1 MMNFFLVLG
10 AGLLGVVGH
19 WVTRWSQ
26 GRTQST
32 FVEYLKFNVP
42 STLSSVF
49 SILASSTAIYATM
62 PVGVAGRDLLL
73 LLLGS
78 YSSGYMLDSKVNRD
92 KPLVQ
97 PQPTKTV
104 SEIKEIID
112 ADRNMVLNEILDDD
126 DALGR

>member
-1 MMNFFLVLG
+1 MGGFFFVLA

-32 FVEYLKFNVP
+32 FVEYIKYNLP
-42 STLSSVF
+42 STLSSLF
-49 SILASSTAIYATM
+49 SILASSSIIYQAM
-62 PVGVAGRDLLL
+62 PVDVSGRDLLL
-73 LLLGS
+73 LLIGS

-92 KPLVQ
+92 KPVAVAVETNETAQ
-97 PQPTKTV
+97 EVKRDD
-104 SEIKEIID
+104 KEKSLD
-112 ADRNMVLNEILDDD
+112 SLLDDD